1 MYAKN
6 LETLNQ
12 ELTCPIC
19 LMHFEVLKC
28 YHIAKKEATTILI
41 EKRRDLSVHNALTIA
56 FQVEYKYMLLWK
68 VFDAYTTFGHL

>member
-1 MYAKN
+1 MQRVN
-6 LETLNQ
+6 LKTLNQ

-41 EKRRDLSVHNALTIA
+41 QKRTDLYVHNALTIA
-56 FQVEYKYMLLWK
+56 FQVEYMYMLLWK
-68 VFDAYTTFGHL
+68 VFDACMTFGHL